1 MLNRQNI
8 HNSTMHGHGP
18 SILAATVALLV
29 ASLAPAMAEPPSG
42 KAGHDGEFTRRMGP
56 GGVDRQPQ
64 QIDDGKGHVRGVG
77 HRPSPVDRSHMRGQ
91 VPQSLPKIHNQV
103 GAGTGTSTAP
113 TAAPTSTFTAVGLPT
128 SYVPPSAFDLR
139 STGQLSPVR
148 DQGACGDCW
157 AFATFGAMESE
168 TIAAGDPSFILS
180 PNHLNV
186 GHGFAYPAC
195 GGGNATLSMAYLT
208 RWGDSSGHTAGPV
221 LEADDPY
228 TATAATSVAGLVPRY
243 HAQEVLVLPDK
254 AAGATSADNINWKY
268 ALQQYGGLYVA
279 FNIDTTSLDTLTG
292 KPKFW
297 NNANAAYYY
306 FGGTG
311 TNHAVTLVGWDD
323 NYPASSFATQ
333 PPGNGA
339 YILKNQWGSNWG
351 QSGYFYVSYY
361 DTSLQEA
368 VAMLAPE
375 PVSNYTHQ
383 FMIDPH
389 GNIGSWGYGS
399 STGWIGNIF
408 TAGAAEPNLQ
418 AVSFFTNGVDS
429 AYEVRVY
436 TNVTTTP
443 STGTLQSAA
452 TVTGTIAYAGY
463 HTVRLPSPVSLA
475 PGQQFSVVVKLNTP
489 GTTFPIPT
497 ESNVPGYTGV
507 VTSVAGR
514 SFMGSNGSSWTDLNA
529 YGENANI
536 RALTGLSLSALPTA
550 QQGQAYAQ
558 ALSVTDGTG
567 PYTYAVT
574 RGSLPAG
581 LSLAADGTLS
591 GTPTSSGSASF
602 TISATDSTAANQ
614 GGPFTGAR
622 SYSLSITPSPA
633 SQTQSI
639 NFDPAPNLSVG
650 ATATIGATATSGLP
664 VSLSAAPTSTC
675 ALSGTQLTGV
685 SPGTCTITA
694 SQPGDAVYV
703 AAPPATQAIVVG
715 SSTGTTPQAISLSTT
730 QALMVGGTSALSA
743 AATSG
748 LSVRLTNITPAT
760 CALNGNTL
768 SGLAA
773 GTCTL
778 NADQGG
784 DTVYS
789 AAPTATL
796 NVPVQ
801 KLNQSVSFSS
811 VPANLLVGAS
821 ATLVASA
828 SSNLGVSYST
838 LSPTVCTVSAATVK
852 AVAAGTCTVSA
863 DQVGNASINPA
874 PQASA
879 SFPVTVPMSN
889 QTITFGTLPTLTANT
904 SGTLSATAT
913 SGLTVSF
920 GSQTPATCSVNG
932 NTVAGVAAGTCTVV
946 ASQIGNTSWNPATN
960 VSKNIT
966 VGAAVLKA
974 QTLTVTAP
982 TTLTLGTTG
991 TITATSTS
999 GLPVTITA
1007 TTPTICTVSGSTIT
1021 PVIAGACTLSSTQA
1035 GDQTWKAATAVT
1047 SKITVS
1053 APVLKAQ
1060 TLTVTAPTTLT
1071 LGTTGTVTATSTSGL
1086 TVALAST
1093 TPTICTLV
1101 GSTLTPVAAGS
1112 CAITASQ
1119 AGDTTWKAATA
1130 VTKKITVSA
1139 PVLKAQTITFAP
1151 ATTLTRPATL
1161 ALTATST
1168 SGLAVTIASTT
1179 PTICTVS
1186 VSGTTTTLSGVV
1198 AGTCKV
1204 TASQAGDTVWKAA
1217 TAVSKSITVK

>member
-1 MLNRQNI
+1 
-8 HNSTMHGHGP
+8 
-18 SILAATVALLV
+18 
-29 ASLAPAMAEPPSG
+29 
-42 KAGHDGEFTRRMGP
+42 
-56 GGVDRQPQ
+56 
-64 QIDDGKGHVRGVG
+64 
-77 HRPSPVDRSHMRGQ
+77 MRGQ
-91 VPQSLPKIHNQV
+91 VPQSLPKIHTQV
-103 GAGTGTSTAP
+103 GVGTGISTAP
-113 TAAPTSTFTAVGLPT
+113 TAAPTTTFTAVGLPA
-128 SYVPPSAFDLR
+128 SYAPPSAFDLR

-186 GHGFAYPAC
+186 RHGFAYPAC
-195 GGGNATLSMAYLT
+195 GGGNATISMAYLT
-208 RWGDSSGHTAGPV
+208 RWGDGSGHAAGSV

-228 TATAATSVAGLVPRY
+228 TSTAATSVAGLVPRY

-254 AAGATSADNINWKY
+254 ATGAASADNINWKY

-292 KPKFW
+292 KPKYW

-311 TNHAVTLVGWDD
+311 ANHAVTLVGWDD

-339 YILKNQWGSNWG
+339 YILKNQWGTNWG
-351 QSGYFYVSYY
+351 QAGYFYVSYY

-368 VAMLAPE
+368 VVMLAPE

-418 AVSFFTNGVDS
+418 AVSFFTNGVDT

-452 TVTGTIAYAGY
+452 TVTGTIPYAGY
-463 HTVRLPSPVSLA
+463 HTVHLPSPVTLA
-475 PGQQFSVVVKLNTP
+475 PGKKFSVVLKLNTP
-489 GTTFPIPT
+489 STPFPIPT

-507 VTSVAGR
+507 VSSAAGR
-514 SFMGSNGSSWTDLNA
+514 SFMGSNGSSWTDLNT

-536 RALTGLSLSALPTA
+536 RALTGLSLSTLPAA

-558 ALSVTDGTG
+558 ALSVADGTG
-567 PYTYAVT
+567 PYTYSLT

-591 GTPTSSGSASF
+591 GTPTSSGSANF

-622 SYSLSITPSPA
+622 SYSLSINPSPA
-633 SQTQSI
+633 SQTQNI

-664 VSLSAAPTSTC
+664 VSLSAAPASIC

-685 SPGTCTITA
+685 NTGTCTITA
-694 SQPGDAVYV
+694 SQPGDAVYLP
-703 AAPPATQAIVVG
+703 ATQATQAIVVAP
-715 SSTGTTPQAISLSTT
+715 STGTTPQTINLSAT
-730 QALMVGGTSALSA
+730 QALMVGGTSPLAIS
-743 AATSG
+743 ATSG
-748 LSVRLTNITPAT
+748 LSVRLSNITPAT

-773 GTCTL
+773 GTCTIS
-778 NADQGG
+778 ADQGG
-784 DTVYS
+784 DTLYS

-828 SSNLGVSYST
+828 SSNLGVSYGT
-838 LSPTVCTVSAATVK
+838 LTPTLCAVNAATVK
-852 AVAAGTCTVSA
+852 AVAVGTCTVSA
-863 DQVGNASINPA
+863 DQVGNASTNPA

-920 GSQTPATCSVNG
+920 TSQTPSTCTVNAS
-932 NTVAGVAAGTCTVV
+932 TLAGVAGGTCTVV
-946 ASQIGNTSWNPATN
+946 ASQIGNTSWNPAPN

-982 TTLTLGTTG
+982 TTLTL
-991 TITATSTS
+991 ST
-999 GLPVTITA
+999 P
-1007 TTPTICTVSGSTIT
+1007 
-1021 PVIAGACTLSSTQA
+1021 
-1035 GDQTWKAATAVT
+1035 
-1047 SKITVS
+1047 
-1053 APVLKAQ
+1053 
-1060 TLTVTAPTTLT
+1060 
-1071 LGTTGTVTATSTSGL
+1071 GTVTATSTSGL

-1093 TPTICTLV
+1093 TPTICTLA
-1101 GSTLTPVAAGS
+1101 GSVLTPVAAGS
-1112 CAITASQ
+1112 CAVTASQ
-1119 AGDTTWKAATA
+1119 AGDATWKAATA

-1151 ATTLTRPATL
+1151 PATTLTRPATL
-1161 ALTATST
+1161 VLTASST
-1168 SGLAVTIASTT
+1168 SGLAVTLASTT

-1186 VSGTTTTLSGVV
+1186 VSGTTTTLSGVA

-1204 TASQAGDTVWKAA
+1204 IASQAGNTVWKAA
-1217 TAVSKSITVK
+1217 TAASKSITVK